1 MSPLRFSRRMH
12 EQYPYGAEYGCAI
25 TAFERKAGDAAVWLS
40 LAIGAVAVAAA
51 LYFN

>member
-1 MSPLRFSRRMH
+1 MSHLRFSRRMG

-25 TAFERKAGDAAVWLS
+25 TAFERKAGDWAVYIS
-40 LAIGAVAVAAA
+40 CAIGFAAVAAS

>member
-1 MSPLRFSRRMH
+1 MSHLRFSRRMG

-25 TAFERKAGDAAVWLS
+25 TAFERKAGQTAVYIAC
-40 LAIGAVAVAAA
+40 AIGFVAVVAS

>member
-1 MSPLRFSRRMH
+1 MNTRFSRRLY

-25 TAFERKAGDAAVWLS
+25 TAFERKAGQTAVYIA
-40 LAIGAVAVAAA
+40 LAIGAVAVACA